1 MIRKLAGNLSPDEED
16 YLDRHLAECAACASV
31 GQDLGKI
38 WQRFGSLPEPQIPAK
53 LEKKA
58 RETTL
63 GYLKWERALSPL
75 VSIIS
80 EWGIWSF
87 SIPLLAG
94 LLMTW
99 ISYSLVG
106 DATGAGVHHH
116 YVLFSLYGLW
126 WLLFAV
132 FFWLLLRMSDH
143 SVSQINLVSGQSILV
158 ALLTLIITFLA
169 FEIELFSQPRMYT
182 AGKLAAATQD
192 LFGIG
197 NIFVTSWW
205 IHCCLASFIGGLV
218 FCIGRFPLEPGYV
231 FVGALIATVLLLP
244 AIFLQGFSHN
254 HGYGVIAFTALGTYA
269 GELVGMAS
277 GLFIGHRLSFQVA

>member
-1 MIRKLAGNLSPDEED
+1 MAGDLLPNEEE
-16 YLDRHLAECAACASV
+16 YLDRHLLACASCARE
-31 GQDLGKI
+31 GQELNKI

-53 LEKKA
+53 LEKRT
-58 RETTL
+58 RETIL
-63 GYLKWERALSPL
+63 GYLKWERALLPL
-75 VSIIS
+75 TSKIS

-87 SIPLLAG
+87 GIPLLAG
-94 LLMTW
+94 LLMTG
-99 ISYSLVG
+99 ISYQLVG
-106 DATGAGVHHH
+106 DTIGARVHYH
-116 YVLFSLYGLW
+116 YVFFSLYGLW

-143 SVSQINLVSGQSILV
+143 SVAQINLVSGQSILV
-158 ALLTLIITFLA
+158 AFLTLVITFLA

-182 AGKLAAATQD
+182 AGKLATATQD
-192 LFGIG
+192 LLGIG

-205 IHCCLASFIGGLV
+205 IHCCLASFIGGLM
-218 FCIGRFPLEPGYV
+218 FGIGRIPFEPGYV
-231 FVGALIATVLLLP
+231 FVGALITTVLLLP